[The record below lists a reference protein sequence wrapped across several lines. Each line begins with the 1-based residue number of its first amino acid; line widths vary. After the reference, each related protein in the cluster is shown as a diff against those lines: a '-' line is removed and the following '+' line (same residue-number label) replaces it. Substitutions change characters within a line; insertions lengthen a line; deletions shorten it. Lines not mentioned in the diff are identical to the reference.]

1 MALEI
6 NGLKYLLAVAE
17 AGSFTAAARFLN
29 LHTST
34 LSRHIFSIEKE
45 LGTTIFEREH
55 SGVRLT
61 SSGHEILIYAR
72 QTLADLDALTRVG
85 RSSGAGKHGR
95 VRLGVHIPPIGGTL
109 TELLFRW
116 HRFHPEVELSLHEF
130 LGDELCRAVRDRH
143 LDAALI
149 AEHALGPDLVSE
161 LICKERLLA
170 GVPSRSPLTQEAAT
184 SWAALGKQIVLV
196 QDWPQSHVTR
206 SFYGAL
212 LGHGTAF
219 QPHAASKQSLLSLV
233 AAGFGIT
240 LATEAQALAG
250 FPGVTFVPIAE
261 ENAYINI
268 VLAWTPQSE
277 DPAIGRFIAFFRDE
291 ARSLRSL

>member
-1 MALEI
+1 MEI
-6 NGLKYLLAVAE
+6 TSLRYLLAAAE
-17 AGSFTAAARFLN
+17 AGSFAAAARLLN

-34 LSRHIFSIEKE
+34 LSRHIFTIEEE

-61 SSGHEILIYAR
+61 SSGHEVLIHVR
-72 QTLADLDALTRVG
+72 QTLADLDALTKVG
-85 RSSGAGKHGR
+85 RSSGVGKHGR
-95 VRLGVHIPPIGGTL
+95 VRLGVHMPPIGSTL

-116 HRFHPEVELSLHEF
+116 HHLHPEVELTLHEF
-130 LGDELCRAVRDRH
+130 PDGELCRIVRDRH

-161 LICKERLLA
+161 PIYKERLLA
-170 GVPSRSPLTQEAAT
+170 GVPNRSALAQETAT
-184 SWAALGKQIVLV
+184 SWAALGKQPVLI

-212 LGHGTAF
+212 LGHGTPF
-219 QPHAASKQSLLSLV
+219 QSHAASKQSLLSLV
-233 AAGFGIT
+233 AAGFGVT
-240 LATEAQALAG
+240 LATEAQAHAG
-250 FPGVTFVPIAE
+250 FPGVTFIPIAE
-261 ENAYINI
+261 ENATINI

-277 DPAIGRFIAFFRDE
+277 DPTVGRFVAFLRDE

>member
-1 MALEI
+1 M
-6 NGLKYLLAVAE
+6 Y
-17 AGSFTAAARFLN
+17 
-29 LHTST
+29 
-34 LSRHIFSIEKE
+34 
-45 LGTTIFEREH
+45 
-55 SGVRLT
+55 
-61 SSGHEILIYAR
+61 
-72 QTLADLDALTRVG
+72 
-85 RSSGAGKHGR
+85 
-95 VRLGVHIPPIGGTL
+95 
-109 TELLFRW
+109 
-116 HRFHPEVELSLHEF
+116 
-130 LGDELCRAVRDRH
+130 
-143 LDAALI
+143 
-149 AEHALGPDLVSE
+149 
-161 LICKERLLA
+161 KERLLA
-170 GVPSRSPLTQEAAT
+170 GVPSRSPLAQEAAT

-219 QPHAASKQSLLSLV
+219 QSHAASKQSLLSLV

-261 ENAYINI
+261 ENAAINI

-277 DPAIGRFIAFFRDE
+277 DPAVGRFIAFFRDE